1 MHVGLRGRQRIGYG
15 NERLHSIV
23 LPLMSHVT
31 LSHSLTSVCI
41 IFPTGQVEL
50 IFRASTSWHEAI
62 QQH

>member
-1 MHVGLRGRQRIGYG
+1 
-15 NERLHSIV
+15 
-23 LPLMSHVT
+23 VT